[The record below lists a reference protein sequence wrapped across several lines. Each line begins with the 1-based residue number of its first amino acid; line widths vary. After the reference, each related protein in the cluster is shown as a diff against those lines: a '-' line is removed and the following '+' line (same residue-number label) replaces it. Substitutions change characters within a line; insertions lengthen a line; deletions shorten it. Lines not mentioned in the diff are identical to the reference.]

1 MIEIVTNK
9 AIYHVPM
16 EFIEEHRYAFL
27 VELHG
32 RNEEEDFIDVD
43 VRMIEI

>member
-1 MIEIVTNK
+1 MIRIVTNK
-9 AIYHVPM
+9 AIYHVPI

-27 VELHG
+27 VGLHG
-32 RNEEEDFIDVD
+32 RNEDEDFTNVD